1 MALAPQAAAEQ
12 VRREARA
19 GRLDPDAVEAVVAA
33 AGQRAHRRRAH
44 PEGLTAREVEVLG
57 LLAQGLPN
65 KQIAAHLVV
74 SNRTVGTH
82 VAHIYEKIGVAT
94 RAGAT
99 LFALRHDLFGTQ
111 VP

>member
-1 MALAPQAAAEQ
+1 MCGARRGRAASTPTWWKQ
-12 VRREARA
+12 W
-19 GRLDPDAVEAVVAA
+19 LPPW
-33 AGQRAHRRRAH
+33 GQRAHVRRAH
-44 PEGLTAREVEVLG
+44 PAGLTAREVEVLG

-65 KQIAAHLVV
+65 KQIASLLVV

-99 LFALRHDLFGTQ
+99 LFALRHDLVETS
-111 VP
+111 VKRRM